1 MVRGAHVNRRT
12 AAADTERSAF
22 LEKDLLRSRE
32 DAEASSETESHVKKT
47 WIGAERPDHVR
58 APRRRTI
65 RTLHRQ
71 NMRRPEL
78 AYPCTSAFPVCIRPH
93 TKQGLHHNRDKV
105 AAGPPTMLDLP
116 ARPLAQ
122 SADRRPGRVRPGS
135 TPRSRWYSYFPFLN
149 VKAGSGV
156 MRRIFRLAAGKSAGP
171 SRRVATAKSH
181 GAAQQ
186 VRRAGQ
192 RLLWLVPIGWRQ
204 AFMLV
209 LL

>member
-1 MVRGAHVNRRT
+1 MVAPRPP
-12 AAADTERSAF
+12 TESEPPF
-22 LEKDLLRSRE
+22 LESFIQEAGE
-32 DAEASSETESHVKKT
+32 DGEASSETESDVKKT

-65 RTLHRQ
+65 RTLHWQ

-78 AYPCTSAFPVCIRPH
+78 AYPYTFAFPVCIRPH

-116 ARPLAQ
+116 ARPLAEF
-122 SADRRPGRVRPGS
+122 ADRRPGRVRPGS
-135 TPRSRWYSYFPFLN
+135 APRSRWCSYFPFLYLLTLRP
-149 VKAGSGV
+149 VPASCD
-156 MRRIFRLAAGKSAGP
+156 RSLAAGKSAGP
-171 SRRVATAKSH
+171 SRRVATAKNH

-192 RLLWLVPIGWRQ
+192 GLLWLARS
-204 AFMLV
+204 ADCNA
-209 LL
+209 LLKTLL